1 MDIFSEF
8 NPIFIIRNREN
19 TNQYWKLYENG
30 VHKIIAC
37 IQDTYQYKNG
47 KKMGWITGWIE
58 SPNITDEMRE
68 EASVQISESMDIFD
82 YIWTNQIWTGQKNK
96 WIIDGPFHWYL
107 CRWTTSISIKRSYC
121 IVN

>member
-1 MDIFSEF
+1 MLT
-8 NPIFIIRNREN
+8 IFIIRNREN

-30 VHKIIAC
+30 IHKIIAC